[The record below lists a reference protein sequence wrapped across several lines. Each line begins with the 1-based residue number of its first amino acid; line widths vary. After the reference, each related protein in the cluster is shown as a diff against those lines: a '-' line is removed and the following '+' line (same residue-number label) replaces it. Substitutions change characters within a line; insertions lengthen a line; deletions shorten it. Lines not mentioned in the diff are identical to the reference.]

1 MSKKI
6 DFSIFK
12 NFLPLLP
19 KALQA
24 FNYQIEI
31 QTLISKEKFELRKLN
46 VSDEKIVELIYL
58 AHKEAICQVSI
69 SNSQYIINYLSNYR
83 YEILF
88 AETPEIKLE
97 KNIQNLIEQLKN
109 VSDDTIADNLI
120 QEIKESKKQ
129 LQQLI
134 INNNIL

>member
-12 NFLPLLP
+12 NFLPFPEL
-19 KALQA
+19 LQA
-24 FNYQIEI
+24 WSFQIEI

-46 VSDEKIVELIYL
+46 VSDEKIVELIYI
-58 AHKEAICQVSI
+58 AHKEAICQGSI
-69 SNSQYIINYLSNYR
+69 SNSQYILNHLQNYR
-83 YEILF
+83 YQLVF
-88 AETPEIKLE
+88 SETMEIKLE
-97 KNIQNLIEQLKN
+97 KNICQLKEQLKH